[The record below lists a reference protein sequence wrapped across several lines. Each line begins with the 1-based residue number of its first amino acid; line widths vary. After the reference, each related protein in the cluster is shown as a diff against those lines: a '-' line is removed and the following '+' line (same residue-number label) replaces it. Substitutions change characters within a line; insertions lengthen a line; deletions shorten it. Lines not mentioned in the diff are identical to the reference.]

1 MGSCCSTNSKTKTKS
16 EQDEGK
22 LDDDDLKQIFME
34 FDLNGD
40 GLIQKN
46 ELKEVMVRMGQCPT
60 EDELDTM
67 FKTADK
73 DNDGN
78 IDLEEFLSIAHR
90 NPIALSLRTVFD
102 EIDVDGDGYL
112 RRSELRQAFQRM
124 GHTLTDSDMNAIYRH
139 VDINNDGRINFDE
152 FCRMMSRKQ

>member
-1 MGSCCSTNSKTKTKS
+1 MNLL
-16 EQDEGK
+16 DDGK
-22 LDDDDLKQIFME
+22 LNDDDLKQIFME

-67 FKTADK
+67 FRSADR
-73 DNDGN
+73 DDDGN

-139 VDINNDGRINFDE
+139 VDTNNDGRINFDGN
-152 FCRMMSRKQ
+152 

>member
-1 MGSCCSTNSKTKTKS
+1 MKTKAP
-16 EQDEGK
+16 QDDGK
-22 LDDDDLKQIFME
+22 LNDDDLKQIFTE

-40 GLIQKN
+40 GLIQKS

-67 FKTADK
+67 FKTADR

-78 IDLEEFLSIAHR
+78 IDLEEFLMIAHR
-90 NPIALSLRTVFD
+90 NPVALSLKTVFD
-102 EIDVDGDGYL
+102 EIDVDGDGFL

-124 GHTLTDSDMNAIYRH
+124 GHTLTDSDINAIYRH
-139 VDINNDGRINFDE
+139 VDTNNDGRINFDE
-152 FCRMMSRKQ
+152 FCRMMSKTKL